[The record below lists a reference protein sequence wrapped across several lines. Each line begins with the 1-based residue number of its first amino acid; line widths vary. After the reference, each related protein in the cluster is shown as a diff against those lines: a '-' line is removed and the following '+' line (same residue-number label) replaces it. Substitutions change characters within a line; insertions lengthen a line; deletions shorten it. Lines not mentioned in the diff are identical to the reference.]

1 MENYIQELSK
11 ICKLSFDEVTKNF
24 KIIQLGSYG
33 VYVCNYLKLLDYSSE
48 KIVLKIKHNILE
60 IVGEDL
66 LIAQINKGEIVI
78 RGKIFS
84 TGLGLKNAKTR

>member
-33 VYVCNYLKLLDYSSE
+33 VYICNYLRLLDYSSE
-48 KIVLKIKHNILE
+48 
-60 IVGEDL
+60 
-66 LIAQINKGEIVI
+66 EIVI

-84 TGLGLKNAKTR
+84 TGLGLKNAETK